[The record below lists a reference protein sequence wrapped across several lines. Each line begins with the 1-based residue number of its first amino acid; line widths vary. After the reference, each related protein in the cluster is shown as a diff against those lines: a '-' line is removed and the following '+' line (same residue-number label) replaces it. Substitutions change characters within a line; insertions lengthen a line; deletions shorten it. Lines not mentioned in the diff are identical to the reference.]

1 MISYIVVLEATLDS
15 LKSGEP
21 LAGLYQAGS
30 VTDGYWKAPLSYITI
45 SVLGTQEQ
53 IDELAD
59 YLGAGNIYAQWYWNF
74 DGTVD
79 FETEYE
85 GQQND
90 ILALQEDHV
99 TYDENGNETSRTPA
113 TFENPNWAHAYYG
126 QGDNEQIQ
134 RFAREYSREFSEEF
148 K

>member
-1 MISYIVVLEATLDS
+1 MISHIVVLEVTLDS

-21 LAGLYQAGS
+21 LASLYQSGA

-53 IDELAD
+53 IDDLLD
-59 YLGAGNIYAQWYWNF
+59 YLGAGNIYAQFWWNF
-74 DGTVD
+74 DGTVV
-79 FETEYE
+79 FSKEYE

-90 ILALQEDHV
+90 ILALQKDHV
-99 TYDENGNETSRTPA
+99 TYDAAGNVTGSTPA